1 MELQVFWC
9 QIHTPPFVLL
19 RQLACACAYY
29 YYDYCSVGKNYTLQP
44 VNKKT
49 IIKIKNNTALQLQH
63 RDEVGF
69 LLIEIKLAL

>member
-1 MELQVFWC
+1 MEYSGARYILPHSFCCGSWHVPVPT
-9 QIHTPPFVLL
+9 ITMTT
-19 RQLACACAYY
+19 
-29 YYDYCSVGKNYTLQP
+29 YCSVGKNYTLQP